1 MTQSIDPALASILAE
16 AIRADKRLTILTG
29 AGISAESGIP
39 TFRGPE
45 GYWTVGSHEY
55 HPQEMATWDMFSR
68 APLEV
73 WKWYLY
79 RMGVCGRA
87 KPNRGHLALVEM
99 ERLFQERFTLIT
111 QNVDN
116 LHLRAGNS
124 PERTFQIHGNI
135 FFMRCAEECRETLYP
150 LPAGVSGKSK
160 DQDLTADEIE
170 LLKCPACGGT
180 ARPHVLWFDESYN
193 EVHFKFESSLRA
205 AARTDLLIIV
215 GTAGAT
221 NLPNQVAAL
230 ARQAGAVLVD
240 INIEANPFSRLALAN
255 NKGFFL
261 QESSG
266 KALESILAVFKEN
279 VG

>member
-45 GYWTVGSHEY
+45 GYWTVGSKEY

-99 ERLFQERFTLIT
+99 ERLFQEHFTLIT

-135 FFMRCAEECRETLYP
+135 FLMRCAEECRETLYP

-160 DQDLTADEIE
+160 DQDLTADEIA